1 MTFQHI
7 FIKFK
12 IVFDYN
18 LQMSYDMRYWQETEN
33 IKDNLKKEEIVTITA
48 MKCSTIEIL
57 NLN

>member
-48 MKCSTIEIL
+48 MKCSKIEIL